1 MYGKQ
6 RRRKMI
12 WVWVMGFL
20 WVISSCLSAA
30 LVVALKRKEG
40 SYPAAVAAIA
50 ALFML
55 AVLGM
60 GIVGGQ

>member
-1 MYGKQ
+1 M
-6 RRRKMI
+6 MNAI